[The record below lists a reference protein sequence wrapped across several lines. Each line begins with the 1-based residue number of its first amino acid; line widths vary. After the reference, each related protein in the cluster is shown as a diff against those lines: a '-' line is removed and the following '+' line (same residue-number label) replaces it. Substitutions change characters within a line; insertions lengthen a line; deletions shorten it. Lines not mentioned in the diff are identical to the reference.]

1 MNPTE
6 NPSYSILVM
15 PQSEI
20 ETAIGWA
27 QKEGWNPGIN
37 DAVAFYAADPTGFL
51 VGKYDGKPV
60 ATISAVKYG
69 STFGFIGLY
78 IVAEEFRGRGFGFQI
93 WLAAIAS
100 LASRNIGLDGVVAQQ
115 DNYKKSG
122 FKLAHRNIRYAGQ
135 SPAHTKAATH
145 VVEAGSLDFNTIAAY
160 DRKFFPEERTA
171 FLQHWISPE
180 NSITLAIVE
189 KDQVLG
195 LGSIRACDVGYKIG
209 PLNAEN
215 ADLAHELFL
224 ALTATVPEGSPIFLD
239 VPEPNKNAIQLAES
253 FGMSPVFETARMY
266 TKEFPPL
273 PLDKIFGIT
282 TFELG

>member
-1 MNPTE
+1 MSSAIH
-6 NPSYSILVM
+6 PSYSISIM
-15 PQSEI
+15 PLAEVSI
-20 ETAIGWA
+20 AIGWA

-37 DAVAFYAADPTGFL
+37 DAAAFYAADPTGFL

-78 IVAEEFRGRGFGFQI
+78 IVAEEFRGRGFGLQI
-93 WLAAIAS
+93 WQAAIAS
-100 LASRNIGLDGVVAQQ
+100 LAGRNIGLDGVVAQQ

-122 FKLAHRNIRYAGQ
+122 FNLAHRNIRYAGK
-135 SPAHTKAATH
+135 SPAHTKAAPH
-145 VVEAGSLDFNTIAAY
+145 VVEAGNLDFNTIAAY
-160 DRKFFPEERTA
+160 DREFFPEERTA

-180 NSITLAIVE
+180 NSNTLAIVE

-215 ADLAHELFL
+215 PDLAHELFL
-224 ALTATVPEGSPIFLD
+224 ALTANVPEGSPIFLD
-239 VPEPNKNAIQLAES
+239 VPEPNKSAIQLAES